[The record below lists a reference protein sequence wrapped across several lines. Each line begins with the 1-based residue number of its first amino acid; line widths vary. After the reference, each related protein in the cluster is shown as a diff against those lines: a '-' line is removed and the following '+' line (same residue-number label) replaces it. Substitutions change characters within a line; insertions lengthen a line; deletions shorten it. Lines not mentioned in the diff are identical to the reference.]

1 MITGSEN
8 INRAGGFDEIIEDE
22 EGVVGCH
29 GEVAVGAGALNSF
42 PDSKAGLRKLICG
55 GEGKNGENEKE

>member
-8 INRAGGFDEIIEDE
+8 INHVGDFEIVEDE